1 MTEQQIQPDFSSV
14 ISSFA
19 MYENSKPEQS
29 TLIRQRDYRMHITVS
44 THEIREIRVHVAV
57 RYIE

>member
-19 MYENSKPEQS
+19 MYEKSRPEQS
-29 TLIRQRDYRMHITVS
+29 APIRQRDYRMLFTVG
-44 THEIREIRVHVAV
+44 TLVEIREIPV
-57 RYIE
+57 EQ